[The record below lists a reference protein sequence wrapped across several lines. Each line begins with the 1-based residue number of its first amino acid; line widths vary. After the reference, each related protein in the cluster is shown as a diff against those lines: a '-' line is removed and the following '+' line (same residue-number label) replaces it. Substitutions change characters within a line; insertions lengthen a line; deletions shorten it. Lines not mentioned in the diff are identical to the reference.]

1 MTKTMTKSLRLAVMA
16 LGLAITAP
24 VTAYAAGGGEHHIE
38 KQAWTFGGFRGQY
51 DAQQLQ
57 RGFQVYKEVCA
68 ACHGLSRVAFR
79 SLAEPGGPLFP
90 EEAVKALAA
99 EWPNQIAEKTEAGES
114 AVVVKDKDGKVTGFK
129 YATRPARLADPI
141 LGPYKNE
148 AEARAAQNG
157 ALPPDLSLITRARNV
172 HNTAPW
178 YKHVFLMMRDIAIG
192 YQEGGADYLYA
203 LMTGYHEAPK
213 TVTVAEGMNYNTAFP
228 GNQIAMPNV
237 LDGGPVTY
245 GENAGA
251 KASQQQNAR
260 DVAAFLSW
268 AADPSLDQR
277 KRIGWQVML
286 YLLITTV
293 LLFIGK
299 RRIWAKMH

>member
-1 MTKTMTKSLRLAVMA
+1 MTKTMTKSLRLAALA

-24 VTAYAAGGGEHHIE
+24 AAGIAAGGGAHHIE
-38 KQAWTFGGFRGQY
+38 KQPWTFAGFRGQY
-51 DAQQLQ
+51 DSQQLQ

-68 ACHGLSRVAFR
+68 SCHGLSRVAFR
-79 SLAEPGGPLFP
+79 SLAEPGGPMFP

-99 EWPNQIAEKTEAGES
+99 DWPNKI
-114 AVVVKDKDGKVTGFK
+114 VDGPNDEGKMFE
-129 YATRPARLADPI
+129 RPARLADPI

-148 AEARAAQNG
+148 KEARAAQNG

-172 HNTAPW
+172 HNSAPW
-178 YKHVFLMMRDIAIG
+178 YKHIFLMMADIGKG

-213 TVTVAEGMNYNTAFP
+213 DVVVADGMNYNTAFP

-245 GENAGA
+245 AETAGA
-251 KASQQQNAR
+251 KASQEQNAR

-286 YLLITTV
+286 YLLVTTV
-293 LLFIGK
+293 LLYIGK
-299 RRIWAKMH
+299 RRLWAKFH

>member
-1 MTKTMTKSLRLAVMA
+1 MMKTMTKSLRLAAMA

-24 VTAYAAGGGEHHIE
+24 AAGIAGGGGEHHIE

-68 ACHGLSRVAFR
+68 ACHGLSRVPFR
-79 SLAEPGGPLFP
+79 SLAEKGGPMFP

-99 EWPNQIAEKTEAGES
+99 EWPNKI
-114 AVVVKDKDGKVTGFK
+114 VDGPNDEGKMFE
-129 YATRPARLADPI
+129 RPARLADPI
-141 LGPYKNE
+141 LGPYKNDN
-148 AEARAAQNG
+148 EARAAQNG

-178 YKHVFLMMRDIAIG
+178 YKHIFLMMRDIAVG
-192 YQEGGADYLYA
+192 YQEGGADYLFA

-213 TVTVAEGMNYNTAFP
+213 GVVVADGMNYNTAFP

-245 GENAGA
+245 AETAGA
-251 KASQQQNAR
+251 KASQEQNAR

-286 YLLITTV
+286 YLLVTTV
-293 LLFIGK
+293 LLYIGK
-299 RRIWAKMH
+299 RRLWAKFH